1 MGIPVD
7 FSEPLWQRI
16 TMTASN
22 GPLVVRFRERA
33 PLWFKA
39 EVLGVT
45 ALFMG
50 ALLALY
56 FHHHPGDYLQHRLR
70 GSIKNKQLPLPAHKC
85 TSVFTYEEGRIMLA
99 TSVVQLSQES
109 IKPAIGARIFNS
121 KQELLSGQFAGA
133 IRELLEQRGV
143 LVFPKIHFSDAEQ
156 IAFTRTLGTFSPEA
170 SDGQNITKI
179 SLDVK
184 ENPAGAEFLK
194 GSLYWHIDGT
204 SSDAPI
210 LASLLSCK
218 VAASWGGNTGFCNTY
233 AAYDALSS
241 ADQQRYET
249 LRVIHAPWASLLYY
263 NPEPGLAMLKAMQA
277 IGEKEL
283 PLVWKHRS
291 GRKSLILGC
300 TAQHVVG
307 ASLAQSAQILVGL
320 REWATAEAFSYSHTW
335 QVGDLVIWDNTGTM
349 HRAEAYDPECGRM
362 MHRTKLQ
369 GEEPFE

>member
-1 MGIPVD
+1 
-7 FSEPLWQRI
+7 
-16 TMTASN
+16 
-22 GPLVVRFRERA
+22 
-33 PLWFKA
+33 
-39 EVLGVT
+39 
-45 ALFMG
+45 
-50 ALLALY
+50 
-56 FHHHPGDYLQHRLR
+56 
-70 GSIKNKQLPLPAHKC
+70 
-85 TSVFTYEEGRIMLA
+85 MLA
-99 TSVVQLSQES
+99 TSNARLFQEP
-109 IKPAIGARIFNS
+109 IKPAIGTRIFAS
-121 KQELLSGQFAGA
+121 KQALLSGEHAGE
-133 IRELLEQRGV
+133 IRERLEQRGV
-143 LVFPKIHFSDAEQ
+143 LVFPQIHFSDAEQ
-156 IAFTRTLGTFSPEA
+156 IAFTRTLGTFAPEA

-218 VAASWGGNTGFCNTY
+218 AIASWGGNTGFCNTY
-233 AAYDALSS
+233 AAYEGLSS
-241 ADQQRYET
+241 ADKQRYEC

-263 NPEPGLAMLKAMQA
+263 NPEPSLAMLTSMQA

-300 TAQHVVG
+300 TAQQVVG
-307 ASLAQSAQILVGL
+307 VSTAQSARILVGL
-320 REWATAEAFSYSHTW
+320 REWATAEAFSYSHEW

-349 HRAEAYDPECGRM
+349 HRAEAYDPACGRM
-362 MHRTKLQ
+362 MHRTKLR